1 MNPGG
6 TPWTLHLQTAN
17 HKDLHVRRIPGLLL
31 IFGWCLTAIPPG
43 GIGWTAEPTDSAPT
57 ISVQQPSVDDWSQ
70 FRGPGGQGHSIAEEL
85 PLNWSESKNVTWKS
99 AIEGTGW
106 SSPVT
111 RGKQIWLTTAVDQG
125 KSLLVICLDRA
136 TGRQRHRIAIFASQM
151 TRGLHPKNSH
161 ASPTPILEG
170 DRVYVHFGPYGTAC
184 LTTGGKLVW
193 KTRLAYKTLY
203 GPSSSPVL
211 LDDLLI
217 VQCHGTDVRFVTALD
232 KKTGKPRWRRSH
244 DSRSPKLERHNSEST
259 PLIIHTPAGSQL
271 ICNVAGH
278 VLSYEPRTGKS
289 LWSVQQ
295 QENYAQVPRPVY
307 GHRLLFTAGG
317 YFSPVVHA
325 IRPGGRGDVTKS
337 HVVWSVRK
345 AVPNNPSPLL
355 VGNELYM
362 VSDKGIGSCLDARTG
377 KLHWRER
384 LGGNYSASPIFADGR
399 IYFANEEGVTTVLA
413 PGPRFRKLASN
424 KLDGRIMASSAVSG
438 KAIYLRTDRHLYR
451 IEQKRD

>member
-136 TGRQRHRIAIFASQM
+136 TGRQLHRIAIFASQM

-161 ASPTPILEG
+161 ASPT
-170 DRVYVHFGPYGTAC
+170 
-184 LTTGGKLVW
+184 
-193 KTRLAYKTLY
+193 
-203 GPSSSPVL
+203 
-211 LDDLLI
+211 
-217 VQCHGTDVRFVTALD
+217 
-232 KKTGKPRWRRSH
+232 
-244 DSRSPKLERHNSEST
+244 
-259 PLIIHTPAGSQL
+259 
-271 ICNVAGH
+271 
-278 VLSYEPRTGKS
+278 
-289 LWSVQQ
+289 
-295 QENYAQVPRPVY
+295 
-307 GHRLLFTAGG
+307 
-317 YFSPVVHA
+317 
-325 IRPGGRGDVTKS
+325 
-337 HVVWSVRK
+337 
-345 AVPNNPSPLL
+345 
-355 VGNELYM
+355 
-362 VSDKGIGSCLDARTG
+362 
-377 KLHWRER
+377 
-384 LGGNYSASPIFADGR
+384 
-399 IYFANEEGVTTVLA
+399 
-413 PGPRFRKLASN
+413 
-424 KLDGRIMASSAVSG
+424 
-438 KAIYLRTDRHLYR
+438 
-451 IEQKRD
+451 

>member
-1 MNPGG
+1 M
-6 TPWTLHLQTAN
+6 
-17 HKDLHVRRIPGLLL
+17 
-31 IFGWCLTAIPPG
+31 
-43 GIGWTAEPTDSAPT
+43 
-57 ISVQQPSVDDWSQ
+57 
-70 FRGPGGQGHSIAEEL
+70 
-85 PLNWSESKNVTWKS
+85 
-99 AIEGTGW
+99 
-106 SSPVT
+106 
-111 RGKQIWLTTAVDQG
+111 
-125 KSLLVICLDRA
+125 
-136 TGRQRHRIAIFASQM
+136 
-151 TRGLHPKNSH
+151 
-161 ASPTPILEG
+161 
-170 DRVYVHFGPYGTAC
+170 
-184 LTTGGKLVW
+184 
-193 KTRLAYKTLY
+193 
-203 GPSSSPVL
+203 
-211 LDDLLI
+211 
-217 VQCHGTDVRFVTALD
+217 
-232 KKTGKPRWRRSH
+232 
-244 DSRSPKLERHNSEST
+244 
-259 PLIIHTPAGSQL
+259 
-271 ICNVAGH
+271 AGH

-325 IRPGGRGDVTKS
+325 IRPGGRGDVTNS

-424 KLDGRIMASSAVSG
+424 KLDGRIMASPAVSG

-451 IEQKRD
+451 IERKRD